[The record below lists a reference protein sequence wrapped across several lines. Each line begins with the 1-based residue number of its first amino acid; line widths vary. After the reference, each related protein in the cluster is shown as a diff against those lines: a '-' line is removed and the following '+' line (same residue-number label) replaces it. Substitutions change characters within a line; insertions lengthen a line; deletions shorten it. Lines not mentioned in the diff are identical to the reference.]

1 STLTLGVQYSF
12 HQDKLLDIQCKQK
25 LDGHLTAAA
34 GMPLGITVIIQASTE
49 KPSFVSS
56 DTDVQDLAAAF
67 GGQVVG

>member
-1 STLTLGVQYSF
+1 
-12 HQDKLLDIQCKQK
+12 
-25 LDGHLTAAA
+25 
-34 GMPLGITVIIQASTE
+34 MPLGITVIIQASTE